1 MTVRRRG
8 ERGAETL
15 EFVACFALL
24 AVVLA
29 GIGKAMALAR
39 LQAEA
44 ENDVRAVAR
53 QAAACDETRPQ
64 TLAILGPDAVARGV
78 VATITP
84 VSSGRILARVDVPA
98 SGPLAALGF
107 HPHAEMVMDLEP
119 GCRA

>member
-1 MTVRRRG
+1 MTRRRRG
-8 ERGAETL
+8 ECGAETL

-24 AVVLA
+24 VVVLG

-53 QAAACDETRPQ
+53 QAAACDDTRSQ
-64 TLAILGPDAVARGV
+64 TAAMLGPDAVARGV
-78 VATITP
+78 VATVTP
-84 VSSGRILARVDVPA
+84 VSSGRILARVEVRAD
-98 SGPLAALGF
+98 GPLAALGF
-107 HPHAEMVMDLEP
+107 RPHAEMLMTLEP